1 MIDTIFLINLLT
13 GVAVSTLF
21 FVVVEVLVR
30 TMKIHD
36 HRQRSNL
43 YLLALFSSFSSVAYA
58 FHPIGIHWNGDTLV
72 LTLPNIVSRFK
83 NMFMMGFTNARGFR
97 AFDLRAIFFV
107 LIVVSLLLFLFI
119 IFFST
124 YYMKKRFNLKKCKD
138 KGVVELTKKICC
150 ESNVSMPKIML
161 AEGINAFVFGVP
173 PVLVVGKE
181 LLEKT
186 TEKELELILKHE
198 VNHIKNYDNII
209 KPFLFSMRIL
219 FFFNPVVHILSQTL
233 ASEREFLADRVS
245 EIKREKV
252 LFLYV
257 LVKLNEAHIGK
268 KNIVPSAVSFTLVR
282 SNLKVR
288 TDKLLREEKRTG
300 FHPWVVSF
308 WIFAILIIGGMY
320 VSSNLVAPK
329 KGLSLGD
336 SVLSIKAPEKIFG
349 VPPHQIGSRHAD
361 QAAMDRVSSI
371 MKDMGSAVIP
381 MPGMVNGFFH
391 EGSNHC
397 IPRNTV
403 PVLFY
408 SINTTIFMAI
418 LVFPLLFEFPY
429 YVVKHRRL

>member
-13 GVAVSTLF
+13 GVAVSALF
-21 FVVVEVLVR
+21 FMVVEVLIR

-43 YLLALFSSFSSVAYA
+43 YLLALFSSFSSIAYA

-97 AFDLRAIFFV
+97 AFDLRIIFFV

-198 VNHIKNYDNII
+198 INHIKNHDNII

-245 EIKREKV
+245 EIKKEKV
-252 LFLYV
+252 LFLYT

-268 KNIVPSAVSFTLVR
+268 KNIIPSAVSFTLVR

-288 TDKLLREEKRTG
+288 TDRLLREEKRAG
-300 FHPWVVSF
+300 FHSWIVSF
-308 WIFAILIIGGMY
+308 WIFAILIIGGIY
-320 VSSNLVAPK
+320 VSSNFVAPK
-329 KGLSLGD
+329 KGLPLDD
-336 SVLSIKAPEKIFG
+336 SVLSIKAPEKMFG
-349 VPPHQIGSRHAD
+349 VPPLQIGGPHAD
-361 QAAMDRVSSI
+361 QAAMDCVPNI
-371 MKDMGSAVIP
+371 MGDKGSAVIP
-381 MPGMVNGFFH
+381 KPGMGNGHFLEFFDH
-391 EGSNHC
+391 H
-397 IPRNTV
+397 IPRGTV
-403 PVLFY
+403 PILFY
-408 SINTTIFMAI
+408 RINTTMFLAI
-418 LVFPLLFEFPY
+418 LVFPLLFEVPY
-429 YVVKHRRL
+429 YVVRRKKL